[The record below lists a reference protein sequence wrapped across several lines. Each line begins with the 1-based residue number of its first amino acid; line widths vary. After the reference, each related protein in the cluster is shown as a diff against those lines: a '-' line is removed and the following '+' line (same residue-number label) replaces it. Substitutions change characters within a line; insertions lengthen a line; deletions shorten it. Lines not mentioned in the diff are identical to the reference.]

1 VPAPPAIELKRHFHT
16 LSEKETDE
24 VVEIVADL
32 VVNYLK
38 AKRDPEPSAH
48 RKQEQEA
55 TP

>member
-1 VPAPPAIELKRHFHT
+1 MPALPTIELKRHFHT

-48 RKQEQEA
+48 RRQEPEVTQ
-55 TP
+55 